1 VLRGQRKLKV
11 FAISGTAVDWP
22 HREIE
27 LELTARA
34 AADRE
39 DLRHDIGL
47 SADHC
52 SGPRRLDHQEFLAHT
67 PERMRVSQKHLQVR
81 PPIHSASDGPAGRRS

>member
-1 VLRGQRKLKV
+1 MLRGQRKLKV

-47 SADHC
+47 SADIMSEILTVS
-52 SGPRRLDHQEFLAHT
+52 SGPGGEF
-67 PERMRVSQKHLQVR
+67 
-81 PPIHSASDGPAGRRS
+81 